1 MFVAAST
8 GCFPS
13 LPLDAA
19 IDRLNSLEFSRVEI
33 TLWEHGCQMKPSE
46 VLADIDRAVYLCRDT
61 HRLTP
66 VAYNLAIAEGP
77 SYFDHFYACCRLAKA
92 TKVVALV
99 VRSSEIGTPFNE
111 EVERLSEMVR
121 LASQEG
127 VRVCVKTE
135 SGRMTQDPDTALV
148 LCKHIKGLAVSLD
161 PSHFICGP
169 FNSGNYV
176 QLMPYVGHVQL
187 RDTSKEKLQVRIG
200 QGEVEYGRLVS
211 QLEHARYQRALCV
224 DIVEEPDSDIDHL
237 AELRKMRLL
246 LESML

>member
-8 GCFPS
+8 GCFPHM
-13 LPLDAA
+13 PLDAA

-33 TLWEHGCQMKPSE
+33 ALWEHGCQLKPSE
-46 VLADIDRAVYLCRDT
+46 VAADIDQAVYLCRDT

-66 VAYNLAIAEGP
+66 VAYNLEIATGP
-77 SYFDHFYACCRLAKA
+77 KYFEHFFACCRLAKA

-99 VRSSEIGTPFNE
+99 VRASEIGTPFNE

-121 LASQEG
+121 LAAREG
-127 VRVCVKTE
+127 VKVCVKTE
-135 SGRMTQDPDTALV
+135 ANRVTQDPDTALV
-148 LCKHIKGLAVSLD
+148 LCKHIRGLAVSLD

-169 FNSGNYV
+169 HNGGPYA

-187 RDTSKEKLQVRIG
+187 RDTSKDKLQVRVG
-200 QGEVEYGRLVS
+200 QGEIEYGRLIA

>member
-1 MFVAAST
+1 M
-8 GCFPS
+8 P
-13 LPLDAA
+13 
-19 IDRLNSLEFSRVEI
+19 
-33 TLWEHGCQMKPSE
+33 
-46 VLADIDRAVYLCRDT
+46 ADIEHAVYLCRDT

-66 VAYNLAIAEGP
+66 VAYNLEIAEGP
-77 SYFDHFYACCRLAKA
+77 TFFEHFYACCRLAKA

-121 LASQEG
+121 LASLEG
-127 VRVCVKTE
+127 VKVCVKTE
-135 SGRMTQDPDTALV
+135 ANRVSQDPDTTLV
-148 LCKHIKGLAVSLD
+148 LCKHIRGLAVSLD

-169 FNSGNYV
+169 HNGGSYN
-176 QLMPYVGHVQL
+176 QIMPYVGHVQL
-187 RDTSKEKLQVRIG
+187 RDTTRERLQVRVG
-200 QGEVEYGRLVS
+200 QGELEYGRLIA
-211 QLEHARYQRALCV
+211 QLEHVRYHRALCV